1 MKVIF
6 LKDVSR
12 VGRKNE
18 IKDIADGYAQNFLI
32 PRGLAIRATDSAVL
46 NLKKQNEA
54 LVVEKKIQSDLLR
67 KNIEALSSSHIT
79 IEAKA
84 NEKGHLFAGISKDEL
99 VDYIKKQARI
109 EVDKDFIQLDKP
121 IRETGDFIID
131 ISFGDIK
138 GKLKVSVKGL

>member
-32 PRGLAIRATDSAVL
+32 PIGLAIRATDSAVL

-84 NEKGHLFAGISKDEL
+84 NEKGHLFKSVSARDVKEAIKENSK
-99 VDYIKKQARI
+99 IN
-109 EVDKDFIQLDKP
+109 
-121 IRETGDFIID
+121 
-131 ISFGDIK
+131 
-138 GKLKVSVKGL
+138 